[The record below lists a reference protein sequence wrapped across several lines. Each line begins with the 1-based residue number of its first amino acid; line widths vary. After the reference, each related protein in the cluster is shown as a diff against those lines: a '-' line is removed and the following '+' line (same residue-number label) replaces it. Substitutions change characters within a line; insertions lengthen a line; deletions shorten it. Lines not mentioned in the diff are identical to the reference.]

1 MEIHNA
7 GMGYPLLDPYGN
19 TAASGVDR
27 NGETAAIRP
36 KAADDGASGGD
47 TISVSR
53 DALLLTEIYA
63 ASEKPIPGVSGQSL
77 ADGIQQVCGT
87 PMRYCRTLD
96 DLRGALDA
104 ELKPGDVLLTLGAGS
119 ITRIGP
125 AWLEGTTHA

>member
-53 DALLLTEIYA
+53 DALLLTEARRA
-63 ASEKPIPGVSGQSL
+63 AQNTPDVRADRVEELRAQVANGTYTVDARVLAETLVREEPSL
-77 ADGIQQVCGT
+77 F
-87 PMRYCRTLD
+87 
-96 DLRGALDA
+96 
-104 ELKPGDVLLTLGAGS
+104 
-119 ITRIGP
+119 RIV
-125 AWLEGTTHA
+125 